1 MTRIRISECRVR
13 NERVAFGFGGS
24 LHNPSGP
31 EALLGRRPNS
41 AIPQLKK
48 GGGKNMK
55 RFLSYLLLLTFISLP
70 CSALGQEKEAI
81 VHEAWFVHMESAG
94 GWVAVDKGFYGKIK
108 VKEVQGGP
116 GISPIQ
122 KVVSA
127 VRAGNIALG
136 NDYPENIIRAREKEG
151 IDLVALSVDFQTSAM
166 RIISWKPIKSA
177 KDIKGNFGIW
187 IGYDAKAK
195 CAVGKGWEKQFTI
208 QNQGGDIKPWLA
220 GTWPIASA
228 MAYNELI
235 TAQRETKKMGKT
247 FYTIDYKDLGIDWM
261 GNVLFTTEEMIKKYP
276 DVVQAVVTGRYKGFL
291 WALENPK
298 ETFEFLKKIN
308 EGLDFSHEMDAVAP
322 MKALMITLDTRKNGL
337 GYILPKK
344 WESVAKDMFKAGLLD
359 KMPDVKKVYTE
370 KFASNVMPK

>member
-1 MTRIRISECRVR
+1 M
-13 NERVAFGFGGS
+13 
-24 LHNPSGP
+24 
-31 EALLGRRPNS
+31 
-41 AIPQLKK
+41 
-48 GGGKNMK
+48 NMK
-55 RFLSYLLLLTFISLP
+55 RFLSYFILLTLISMP
-70 CSALGQEKEAI
+70 CFAIAQEKEAI

-94 GWVAVDKGFYGKIK
+94 GWVAVDKGFYGKVK

-122 KVVSA
+122 KVVAA
-127 VRAGNIALG
+127 VRAGNIAFG
-136 NDYPENIIRAREKEG
+136 NDYPENIIRVREKEG

-187 IGYDAKAK
+187 IGYDSKAK

-228 MAYNELI
+228 MTYNELI

-247 FYTIDYKDLGIDWM
+247 FYTADYKDLGIDWM
-261 GNVLFTTEEMIKKYP
+261 DNVLFTTEEIIKKYP
-276 DVVQAVVTGRYKGFL
+276 DVVQAVVTGRYKGFQ

-298 ETFEFLKKIN
+298 ETFEILKKIN
-308 EGLDFSHEMDAVAP
+308 EGLDLAHEMDAVAP
-322 MKALMITLDTRKNGL
+322 MKALMITPDTKKNGL
-337 GYILPKK
+337 GHILPKK
-344 WESVAKDMFKAGLLD
+344 WENVAKEMFKAGLLE
-359 KMPDVKKVYTE
+359 KMPDVKKVYIE
-370 KFASNVMPK
+370 KFPGGVMPK

>member
-1 MTRIRISECRVR
+1 MGVR
-13 NERVAFGFGGS
+13 
-24 LHNPSGP
+24 
-31 EALLGRRPNS
+31 ALLSFFVLLAMVG
-41 AIPQLKK
+41 
-48 GGGKNMK
+48 
-55 RFLSYLLLLTFISLP
+55 LSHY
-70 CSALGQEKEAI
+70 AMGQEKEAI
-81 VHEAWFVHMESAG
+81 VHEAWLIHMESAG
-94 GWVAVDKGFYGKIK
+94 GWVAVDKGFYGKVK

-116 GISPIQ
+116 ESSPIQ
-122 KVVSA
+122 KVVA
-127 VRAGNIALG
+127 AARAGNIAFG

-177 KDIKGNFGIW
+177 KDIRGDFGIW

-208 QNQGGDIKPWLA
+208 QNQGVDIKPWLA
-220 GTWPIASA
+220 GTWPLASA
-228 MAYNELI
+228 MTYNELI

-261 GNVLFTTEEMIKKYP
+261 DNIFFTTEEIIKKYP
-276 DVVQAVVTGRYKGFL
+276 DVVQAVVTGRYKGFR

-298 ETFEFLKKIN
+298 DAFEILKKIS

-322 MKALMITLDTRKNGL
+322 MKALMITPDTKRNGL
-337 GYILPKK
+337 GCILPKK
-344 WESVAKDMFKAGLLD
+344 WENVAREMFKAGLLE

-370 KFASNVMPK
+370 KFASGVIPR

>member
-1 MTRIRISECRVR
+1 
-13 NERVAFGFGGS
+13 
-24 LHNPSGP
+24 
-31 EALLGRRPNS
+31 
-41 AIPQLKK
+41 
-48 GGGKNMK
+48 
-55 RFLSYLLLLTFISLP
+55 
-70 CSALGQEKEAI
+70 
-81 VHEAWFVHMESAG
+81 
-94 GWVAVDKGFYGKIK
+94 VDRGLYGKVK

-122 KVVSA
+122 KVVAA
-127 VRAGNIALG
+127 VRAGNVAFG
-136 NDYPENIIRAREKEG
+136 NDYPENIIRAREREG
-151 IDLVALSVDFQTSAM
+151 IDLVVLSVDFQTSAM

-228 MAYNELI
+228 MTYNELI
-235 TAQRETKKMGKT
+235 TAQREAKKMGKK
-247 FYTIDYKDLGIDWM
+247 FYTIDYKDLGVDWM
-261 GNVLFTTEEMIKKYP
+261 DNVFFTTEEIIKKYP

-298 ETFEFLKKIN
+298 ETFEILKKIN
-308 EGLDFSHEMDAVAP
+308 EGLDFVHEMDAVGP
-322 MKALMITLDTRKNGL
+322 MKALMITPDTRKNGL

-344 WESVAKDMFKAGLLD
+344 WERVARDMFKAGLLE

-370 KFASNVMPK
+370 KFPSGVIPK